1 MMARPLKIFMRGKS
15 VRMLQDLLRSM
26 GYKVEDRDSMFGAS
40 TRDAVKS
47 FQRQRSLKVTGQVDD
62 VLLQMMQQGKACSSV
77 RSKDA
82 MKTTPVSDVVPIAM
96 VSQEKFNALLRLM
109 VRKGLFDEQELK
121 DEMERV
127 IPVSITQPPLV

>member
-1 MMARPLKIFMRGKS
+1 
-15 VRMLQDLLRSM
+15 MLQESLRSM
-26 GYKVEDRDSMFGAS
+26 GYKVDDRDSMFGTS

-47 FQRQRSLKVTGQVDD
+47 FQRQRGLKVTGQVDNE
-62 VLLQMMQQGKACSSV
+62 LLQLMQQGKAGSSV
-77 RSKDA
+77 RGKEAEEKSS
-82 MKTTPVSDVVPIAM
+82 VSDVASVAM
-96 VSQEKFNALLRLM
+96 VSQKKFDALVRLM

>member
-1 MMARPLKIFMRGKS
+1 MARPLKIFMRGKS
-15 VRMLQDLLRSM
+15 VRMLQELLRSM
-26 GYKVEDRDSMFGAS
+26 GYKVDDRDSMFGAS

-62 VLLQMMQQGKACSSV
+62 ELLQLMQQGKAASSV
-77 RSKDA
+77 RGKETEKKSSA
-82 MKTTPVSDVVPIAM
+82 SDVAPVAM
-96 VSQEKFNALLRLM
+96 VSQKKFDALVRLM
-109 VRKGLFDEQELK
+109 VRKGLFDEQELN